1 MRSKDQRK
9 IKHANN
15 IYNITESSTDIAIY
29 HIIVRLKV
37 SLEKETF
44 SKVFTDRQRLLSIQ
58 FYLLATIIKHSRTWD
73 WM

>member
-37 SLEKETF
+37 LLEKETF
-44 SKVFTDRQRLLSIQ
+44 SKVFTDMQRLLSIQ

>member
-37 SLEKETF
+37 LLEKETF
-44 SKVFTDRQRLLSIQ
+44 SKAFTDRQRLLSIQ